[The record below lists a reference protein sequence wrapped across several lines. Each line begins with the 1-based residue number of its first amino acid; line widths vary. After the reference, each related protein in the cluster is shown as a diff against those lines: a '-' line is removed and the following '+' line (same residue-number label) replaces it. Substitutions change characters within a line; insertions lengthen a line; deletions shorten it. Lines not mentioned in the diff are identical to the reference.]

1 MIHLLVLGLVPVLLP
16 VPRLLGQ
23 VVAKAEV
30 VVFPTASAQLRQGFF
45 VALRARRWK
54 HLVPFEPGRSVVT
67 CTKYDPCS
75 W

>member
-23 VVAKAEV
+23 VVAKEV
-30 VVFPTASAQLRQGFF
+30 VVSPTASAQLRQGFF

-54 HLVPFEPGRSVVT
+54 HLVPFESWRLAVT
-67 CTKYDPCS
+67 CTKYGPCS